1 MSVFSYRRAQLK
13 EASRMSQ
20 GVNSFTLGVEEE
32 FQIIDPQTF
41 ALSADVERILP
52 RAREILGEA
61 VQYELILSQIEVATP
76 ICRTLAEARTAM
88 TRLRSVLIASAE
100 QVGRRIA
107 AAGTHPFSLWHEQ
120 PITPKDRYRALVQDF
135 RRLIKE
141 QVIFGCHV
149 HVGLSD
155 RDAALDV
162 MNRARLWLSP
172 LLALSANSPFS
183 EGADTRYA
191 SFRTGL
197 WWTSPL
203 AGPPPFFSSRQAHD
217 LFIQT
222 LVTTGSVEDSSRI
235 YWDIRLPERY
245 ETIEFRVMDVC
256 LTIDE
261 ALMIA
266 GLIRA
271 LVRTCYEESLRR
283 VPVPNVP
290 AELLRVAN
298 WRAARYG
305 LEGELID
312 VCAERTMLAGELIE
326 QFLTRLRPALE
337 AEGDWEYISS
347 RVAHTLGYGNGAM
360 RQRAV
365 FARTGSV
372 TDVVQYI
379 IDETARGCEMS

>member
-1 MSVFSYRRAQLK
+1 
-13 EASRMSQ
+13 MSQ
-20 GVNSFTLGVEEE
+20 EANVFTIGVEEE
-32 FQIIDPQTF
+32 FQIIDPQTL

-52 RAREILGEA
+52 RAREVLGEA

-76 ICRTLAEARTAM
+76 ICRTLAEVRTALAHM
-88 TRLRSVLIASAE
+88 RSVIIAAAAE
-100 QVGRRIA
+100 AGKRVG
-107 AAGTHPFSLWHEQ
+107 AAGTHPFSPWHEQ
-120 PITPKDRYRALVQDF
+120 PITPKERYQALVQDF

-149 HVGLSD
+149 HIGLSG
-155 RDAALDV
+155 REIALDV

-217 LFIQT
+217 AFIQT
-222 LVTTGSVEDSSRI
+222 LITTGSVEDASRI

-261 ALMIA
+261 ALMLA

-271 LVRTCYEESLRR
+271 LVRTCYEASQRCE
-283 VPVPNVP
+283 PVPDVR

-312 VCAERTMLAGELIE
+312 VLAERTLPARELIK
-326 QFLTRLRPALE
+326 QFLALLRPALE
-337 AEGDWEYISS
+337 VEGDWEMVSS
-347 RVAHTLGYGNGAM
+347 QVYHTLRQGNGAM
-360 RQRAV
+360 RQRAA
-365 FARTGSV
+365 FARRGNV
-372 TDVVQYI
+372 MDVVQCI
-379 IDETARGCEMS
+379 LEETARGCESG

>member
-1 MSVFSYRRAQLK
+1 
-13 EASRMSQ
+13 MSQ
-20 GVNSFTLGVEEE
+20 EAGIFTIGVEEE
-32 FQIIDPQTF
+32 FQIIDPQTL
-41 ALSADVERILP
+41 ALSPDIERILP
-52 RAREILGEA
+52 LAHEKVGEA
-61 VQYELILSQIEVATP
+61 VQYELILSQIETATP
-76 ICRTLAEARTAM
+76 ICHTLAEVRAALTH
-88 TRLRSVLIASAE
+88 LRSAVIAAAR
-100 QVGRRIA
+100 QAGKRIG

-120 PITPKDRYRALVQDF
+120 LITPKERYRELVQDF

-149 HVGLSD
+149 HVGLSG
-155 RDAALDV
+155 REIALDV
-162 MNRARLWLSP
+162 MNRARPWLSP

-203 AGPPPFFSSRQAHD
+203 AGPPPFFPSRQAHD
-217 LFIQT
+217 AFIQT
-222 LVTTGSVEDSSRI
+222 LVTTGSVVDSSRI

-256 LTIDE
+256 MTIDE
-261 ALMIA
+261 ALLLA
-266 GLIRA
+266 GLIRG
-271 LVRTCYEESLRR
+271 LVRTCYEASLRET
-283 VPVPNVP
+283 PVPNVP

-312 VCAERTMLAGELIE
+312 VLAGRTMPAGELIE
-326 QFLTRLRPALE
+326 QFLMLLRPALE
-337 AEGDWEYISS
+337 AAGDWEYISHQTRHILS
-347 RVAHTLGYGNGAM
+347 HGNGAT

-379 IDETARGCEMS
+379 LEETARGCET

>member
-1 MSVFSYRRAQLK
+1 
-13 EASRMSQ
+13 MSQ
-20 GVNSFTLGVEEE
+20 ETHRFTLGVEEE
-32 FQIIDPQTF
+32 FQIIDLQTF

-61 VQYELILSQIEVATP
+61 VQYELILSQIEIATP
-76 ICRTLAEARTAM
+76 ICHTLAEARTAL
-88 TRLRSVLIASAE
+88 TRLRGELITAARAI
-100 QVGRRIA
+100 GRGIA
-107 AAGTHPFSLWHEQ
+107 AAGTHPFSPWRQQ

-149 HVGLSD
+149 HVGLND
-155 RDAALDV
+155 REAALDV

-183 EGADTRYA
+183 EGADTRYS

-203 AGPPPFFSSRQAHD
+203 AGPPPFFPSRQAHD
-217 LFIQT
+217 GFIQT
-222 LVTTGSVEDSSRI
+222 LVKTGSVEDGSRI

-256 LTIDE
+256 LTIDD
-261 ALMIA
+261 ALMLA

-271 LVRTCYEESLRR
+271 LVRTCYEEFLRKAT
-283 VPVPNVP
+283 VPDVH

-312 VCAERTMLAGELIE
+312 LQAQRAVPAAVLIG
-326 QFLTRLRPALE
+326 QLLTLLRPALE
-337 AEGDWEYISS
+337 AEGDWTYVSGL
-347 RVAHTLGYGNGAM
+347 VAQTLRDGNGAM

-379 IDETARGCEMS
+379 IDETARGCEIR

>member
-1 MSVFSYRRAQLK
+1 
-13 EASRMSQ
+13 MSQ
-20 GVNSFTLGVEEE
+20 EVQRFTLGVEEE
-32 FQIIDPQTF
+32 FQIVDPQTF

-52 RAREILGEA
+52 QAREILGEA

-76 ICRTLAEARTAM
+76 ICQTLAEARTAL
-88 TRLRSVLIASAE
+88 TRLRSELIAVAK
-100 QVGRRIA
+100 VAGRRIA
-107 AAGTHPFSLWHEQ
+107 AAGTHPFSLWYQQ
-120 PITPKDRYRALVQDF
+120 PITPKDRYRALAQDF
-135 RRLIKE
+135 RRFIKE

-149 HVGLSD
+149 HIGLNG

-203 AGPPPFFSSRQAHD
+203 AGPPPFFPSRQAHD
-217 LFIQT
+217 GFIQT
-222 LVTTGSVEDSSRI
+222 LITTRSVEDSSHI
-235 YWDIRLPERY
+235 YWDIRLPTRY
-245 ETIEFRVMDVC
+245 ETVEFRVMDVC

-261 ALMIA
+261 ALMLA

-271 LVRTCYEESLRR
+271 LVRTCYEDSLRKIA
-283 VPVPNVP
+283 VPDVHS
-290 AELLRVAN
+290 ELLRVAN

-312 VCAERTMLAGELIE
+312 VSAQCALPAGELIE

-337 AEGDWEYISS
+337 AEGDWAYISGQ
-347 RVAHTLGYGNGAM
+347 VARTLKYGNGAM

-365 FARTGSV
+365 FARSGNV
-372 TDVVQYI
+372 TDIVQYI
-379 IDETARGCEMS
+379 IDETARGCEIG

>member
-1 MSVFSYRRAQLK
+1 
-13 EASRMSQ
+13 MSQ
-20 GVNSFTLGVEEE
+20 DANMFTIGVEEE
-32 FQIIDPQTF
+32 FQIIDSQTL
-41 ALSADVERILP
+41 ALSADIEQILP

-76 ICRTLAEARTAM
+76 ICRTLEEVRAALTH
-88 TRLRSVLIASAE
+88 LRSGVIAAAE
-100 QVGRRIA
+100 QVGKKIG

-120 PITPKDRYRALVQDF
+120 PITPKERYQALVQDF

-149 HVGLSD
+149 HIGL
-155 RDAALDV
+155 RGREAVLDV
-162 MNRARLWLSP
+162 MNRARIWLSP

-203 AGPPPFFSSRQAHD
+203 AGPPPFFPSRHAHD
-217 LFIQT
+217 AFVQT
-222 LVTTGSVEDSSRI
+222 LVTTRSVEDASRI

-256 LTIDE
+256 LTIDD
-261 ALMIA
+261 ALMLA

-271 LVRTCYEESLRR
+271 LVRTCYEDSLRN
-283 VPVPNVP
+283 VPVPDVR

-312 VCAERTMLAGELIE
+312 VLAERIIPARELIE
-326 QFLTRLRPALE
+326 QFLALLQPALE
-337 AEGDWEYISS
+337 AEGDWELISS
-347 RVAHTLGYGNGAM
+347 QVYHTLSQGNGAM
-360 RQRAV
+360 RQRAA
-365 FARTGSV
+365 FAQRGSV
-372 TDVVQYI
+372 MDVVQYI
-379 IDETARGCEMS
+379 LEETARGCSGG